1 MTIAAHSPRGST
13 SSAIVFLMVSSI
25 LWGSSFVSIKLG
37 LEYVDAYDF
46 VFLRLAVASAIM
58 VSALVLR
65 GGMRPYVLKE
75 GSVWM
80 LGLLNGLAFSLQ
92 YIGLLFTTAGKTA
105 LLVNLNVVIVAL
117 LSWRVFGE
125 RIGWSKVL
133 GVALGLVG
141 AVIITTNGDLSTLVQ
156 GELLGDLLVFSA
168 GLVWAFFIVLHK
180 RILLR
185 SERNVIELSAVVM
198 LTTTL
203 AVMPIAAVF
212 GGLNLIAVPL
222 PGWGWVGFT
231 AIMCTVL
238 PYALWI
244 LALKAVT
251 ATISSVVLMLEIV
264 AALILSIIVLGE
276 AYSAIT
282 VVGAI
287 LILASILAVAQS

>member
-1 MTIAAHSPRGST
+1 MTIAARFHRGGA
-13 SSAIVFLMVSSI
+13 SSAIVFLVVSSI

-46 VFLRLAVASAIM
+46 VFLRLAIASAIM
-58 VSALVLR
+58 VSALVVR
-65 GGMRPYVLKE
+65 GRMRPYILKD

-80 LGLLNGLAFSLQ
+80 LGLLNGLGFSLQ

-105 LLVNLNVVIVAL
+105 LLVNLNVIIVAL
-117 LSWRVFGE
+117 LSWRMFGE
-125 RIGWSKVL
+125 RIGSSKLL
-133 GVALGLVG
+133 GVTLGLIG
-141 AVIITTNGDLSTLVQ
+141 AVMIATNGDLSTLVQ
-156 GELLGDLLVFSA
+156 GELLGDALVFSA

-180 RILLR
+180 RILSR

-203 AVMPIAAVF
+203 ALMPTAVVF
-212 GGLNLIAVPL
+212 GGLNLVAVPL
-222 PGWGWVGFT
+222 PGWGWVAFT

-251 ATISSVVLMLEIV
+251 ATVSSIVLMLEIV
-264 AALILSIIVLGE
+264 AALVLSVTVLGE
-276 AYSAIT
+276 SYNVATIA
-282 VVGAI
+282 GAI
-287 LILASILAVAQS
+287 MILASILAVAQS